1 MSKRSKATEATLRRL
16 ASKKGMMLKKARGP
30 IHVDNHGDYML
41 VDVER
46 NAVIGGGRYDWTLDR
61 VARYL
66 GTTKRGR

>member
-16 ASKKGMMLKKARGP
+16 ALKKGMMLKKARGP
-30 IHVDNHGDYML
+30 IHVDNLGGYML
-41 VDVER
+41 VDGAR

-66 GTTKRGR
+66 GTKRGR